1 MALNLVSPGVKVREV
16 DLTNGRIDT
25 SSEQVGAIVGPFE
38 RGPVGEPVLIESEKD
53 LLEVFGK
60 PRTENGQREY
70 WLSASN
76 YLSYGGVL
84 RVVRAG
90 QSQLIQGLNCAN
102 AGVSV
107 ASTIVRIDNY
117 EDYINNHSSDSTW
130 FYSSRNPGSWANN
143 LKVCTIDSFADQI
156 ITGVTTT
163 ATSVTGFTT
172 VTSKSSVVV
181 GVTTTILTGVS
192 TTGLAVGQFIGQVS
206 GIVGSATSISGI
218 SAASGGTVTISSA
231 TLNSTQVTL
240 NLDFGTRTTTQTGP
254 AIQVGYAV
262 TQILNKTA
270 TNGTDVVTYTGFLRG
285 IITGIGNSEVYVKIT
300 DRVDSVGTS
309 YPVSYR
315 NPGNTATN
323 ADAFSFDNTGR
334 GATLF
339 FRSSDGNTVTNVPDM
354 ELVTIK
360 DWYDQQ
366 TLGLT
371 NSTVYWKNI
380 APKPGTSEYALNRN
394 SKNDEIHVVVVDDT
408 GSVTGVSGNVVEKFT
423 NLSKSLDGKISPSEQ
438 IYYKDYISR
447 NSQYIFAGAA
457 PSGRSTGLTAV
468 SGSTTSFTA
477 TSGSWGTNAQGV
489 TFNCSGSSTYSLI
502 GGTDYNNGVNN
513 FSLSVGEIINAHAV
527 FNNPAEYKVDYL
539 ISGPSSG
546 ANIYESQSKANA
558 LIAIAEDR
566 KDCIAL
572 VSPHKPDVVNVTNST
587 TQTNNIIRFFDALTS
602 SSYAVFDSG
611 YKYTYD
617 RFNNDFVYLPC
628 NSDVAGLMART
639 SERSYPWYSPAGSA
653 RGSLNN
659 VVKLAYNPSQSQR
672 DELYSKR
679 INPIIASPG
688 AGFILFGDKT
698 ALSYASAFDRINVRR
713 LFLTVERAIE
723 SAARAQLFEFND
735 LITRTNFV
743 NIVEPYLRDVKA
755 KRGITEFVVI
765 CDETNNTPDVIDSN
779 QLRADIFIK
788 PARSINFIGLTF
800 VATRTGVSFEEVVGT
815 V

>member
-38 RGPVGEPVLIESEKD
+38 RGPIDEPVLIESEKD

-70 WLSASN
+70 WMSASN

-84 RVVRAG
+84 RVVRSGQAG
-90 QSQLIQGLNCAN
+90 FLNNSN
-102 AGVSV
+102 AGVSA
-107 ASTIVRIDNY
+107 ASTSLKIKNY
-117 EDYINNHSSDSTW
+117 EDYVNNYSSASDW
-130 FYSSRNPGSWANN
+130 YYSSRNPGSWANN
-143 LKVCTIDSFADQI
+143 LKVCTIDALADQI

-163 ATSVTGFTT
+163 ATPVSGFTT
-172 VTSKSSVVV
+172 STTKSSVVV
-181 GVTTTILTGVS
+181 GVTTTILSGVT
-192 TTGLAVGQFIGQVS
+192 TTGLAVGQYIDQVS
-206 GIVGSATSISGI
+206 GIIGAATSISGI
-218 SAASGGTVTISSA
+218 STAAGGTVTISSA

-240 NLDFGTRTTTQTGP
+240 DLDFGTLSTTLSGSE
-254 AIQVGYAV
+254 IQVGYAV
-262 TQILNKTA
+262 TQALNKTA
-270 TNGTDVVTYTGFLRG
+270 VSGSSIITYTGFLRG
-285 IITGIGNSEVYVKIT
+285 VVTGIGNSEVYVKVT
-300 DRVDSVGTS
+300 DRVDDTGVS
-309 YPVSYR
+309 YSVSYR
-315 NPGNTATN
+315 NPGDASSN
-323 ADAFSFDNTGR
+323 ADAFSFDYSGR
-334 GATLF
+334 GAAF
-339 FRSSDGNTVTNVPDM
+339 YFSSSDGTAISTEDG
-354 ELVTIK
+354 EVTIN

-380 APKPGTSEYALNRN
+380 APKPGTSEYSANRN
-394 SKNDEIHVVVVDDT
+394 SKNDEIHIIVVDDNGT
-408 GSVTGVSGNVVEKFT
+408 VTGISGNVVEKFT
-423 NLSKSLDGKISPSEQ
+423 NLSKSLDGKISPSES
-438 IYYKDYISR
+438 IYYKDYLAR
-447 NSQYIFAGAA
+447 NSQYVYAGAV
-457 PSGRSTGLTAV
+457 PSGRATNLTAV
-468 SGSTTSFTA
+468 SGSTTSYTLS
-477 TSGSWGTNAQGV
+477 SGSWGVNTQGV
-489 TFNCSGSSTYSLI
+489 VFNATGASVYSLV
-502 GGTDYNNGVNN
+502 GGTDYNDTVNN
-513 FSLSVGEIINAHAV
+513 FSVTSGEVITAHSV
-527 FNNPAEYKVDYL
+527 FNNPAEYQIDYL
-539 ISGPSSG
+539 LCGPSSG
-546 ANIYESQSKANA
+546 GNIYEAQSKANA
-558 LIAIAEDR
+558 IIAIVEER
-566 KDCIAL
+566 KDCIA
-572 VSPHKPDVVNVTNST
+572 VISPYKADVVNITNT
-587 TQTNNIIRFFDALTS
+587 NTQTSNIIRFFDSLTS

-628 NSDVAGLMART
+628 NPDVAGLMART
-639 SERSYPWYSPAGSA
+639 AERAYPWYSPAGSA

-659 VVKLAYNPSQSQR
+659 VVKLAYNPSQPQR
-672 DELYSKR
+672 DQLYSKR
-679 INPIIASPG
+679 INPVIASPG
-688 AGFILFGDKT
+688 SGFILFGDKT

-723 SAARAQLFEFND
+723 RAARAQLFEFND

>member
-60 PRTENGQREY
+60 PRTQDGQREY
-70 WLSASN
+70 WMSASN

-90 QSQLIQGLNCAN
+90 QADALQVLNCAN

-107 ASTIVRIDNY
+107 ASTIIRIDNY
-117 EDYINNHSSDSTW
+117 EDYINNHFSDTTW

-143 LKVCTIDSFADQI
+143 LKVCTVDNFADQI

-172 VTSKSSVVV
+172 STTKTSVVV
-181 GVTTTILTGVS
+181 GVTTTVLTGVT
-192 TTGLAVGQFIGQVS
+192 TTGLAVGQYIGQVG
-206 GIVGSATSISGI
+206 GIIGAATSISGI
-218 SAASGGTVTISSA
+218 STAAGGTITISSA

-240 NLDFGTRTTTQTGP
+240 NLNFGTLTSTQTGP

-262 TQILNKTA
+262 TQTLNKTA
-270 TNGTDVVTYTGFLRG
+270 VSGSTVVTYTGFLRG
-285 IITGIGNSEVYVKIT
+285 IITGIGNSEVYVKVT
-300 DRVDSVGTS
+300 DRIDTDGTS

-315 NPGNTATN
+315 NPGDPAAN
-323 ADAFSFDNTGR
+323 ADAFSFDTTDR
-334 GATLF
+334 GETIY
-339 FRSSDGNTVTNVPDM
+339 FRSSDGSVVTNVQNMNDVSI
-354 ELVTIK
+354 L
-360 DWYDQQ
+360 DWYEQQ

-380 APKPGTSEYALNRN
+380 APKPGTSEYAANRN
-394 SKNDEIHVVVVDDT
+394 SKNDEVHIVVVDDT
-408 GSVTGVSGNVVEKFT
+408 GTVTGVSGNVVEKFT

-457 PSGRSTGLTAV
+457 PSGRSSGLTAV
-468 SGSTTSFTA
+468 SGSTTTFTPS
-477 TSGSWGTNAQGV
+477 SGTWGVTAQGV
-489 TFNCSGSSTYSLI
+489 TFNCSGATTYSLT
-502 GGTDYNNGVNN
+502 GGTDYNNGINN
-513 FSLSVGEIINAHAV
+513 FSLSVGEIINAHEI
-527 FNNPAEYKVDYL
+527 FNNPAEYQIDYL
-539 ISGPSSG
+539 IAGPSSG

-558 LIAIAEDR
+558 LIAIAEER

-572 VSPHKPDVVNVTNST
+572 VSPHKADVVNITNSS
-587 TQTNNIIRFFDALTS
+587 TQTNNIIRFFDSLTS

-617 RFNNDFVYLPC
+617 RFNNDFVYIPC
-628 NSDVAGLMART
+628 NSDIAGLMART

-672 DELYSKR
+672 DELYTRR

-713 LFLTVERAIE
+713 LFLTVEKAIE
-723 SAARAQLFEFND
+723 RAARAQLFEFND

>member
-38 RGPVGEPVLIESEKD
+38 RGPIDEPVLIESEKD

-70 WLSASN
+70 WMSASN

-84 RVVRAG
+84 RVVRVG
-90 QSQLIQGLNCAN
+90 QSQAAQTLNCAN
-102 AGVSV
+102 AGVV
-107 ASTIVRIDNY
+107 GVSTIIRIDNQ
-117 EDYINNHSSDSTW
+117 EDYINNHSSDTTW
-130 FYSSRNPGSWANN
+130 YYSSRNPGSWANG
-143 LKVCTIDSFADQI
+143 LKVCTIDNFADQI
-156 ITGVTTT
+156 ISGVTTT
-163 ATSVTGFTT
+163 ATFVTGFTT
-172 VTSKSSVVV
+172 STSKSSVIV
-181 GVTTTILTGVS
+181 GVTTTVLSGVT
-192 TTGLAVGQFIGQVS
+192 TTGLAIGQYIDEVS
-206 GIVGSATSISGI
+206 GIIGAATSISGI
-218 SAASGGTVTISSA
+218 STAGGGTITISST
-231 TLNSTQVTL
+231 TLNNTQVTL
-240 NLDFGTRTTTQTGP
+240 DLDFGTLSTTETGP

-262 TQILNKTA
+262 TQALNKTA
-270 TNGTDVVTYTGFLRG
+270 VEGADVITYTGFLRG
-285 IITGIGNSEVYVKIT
+285 IITGIGNSQVYVKVT
-300 DRVDSVGTS
+300 DRLDDAGIS
-309 YPVSYR
+309 YPVSYK
-315 NPGNTATN
+315 NPGDASSN
-323 ADAFSFDNTGR
+323 ADAFSFDST
-334 GATLF
+334 
-339 FRSSDGNTVTNVPDM
+339 FREETIYFSSSDGSLLTAVPNM
-354 ELVTIK
+354 ELVSVS

-380 APKPGTSEYALNRN
+380 SPKPGTSEYAANRN
-394 SKNDEIHVVVVDDT
+394 SKNDEIHIVVVDDT
-408 GSVTGVSGNVVEKFT
+408 GAVTGISGNVVEKFT
-423 NLSKSLDGKISPSEQ
+423 NLTKSLDGKISPSEQ

-447 NSQYIFAGAA
+447 NSNYIFAGAA
-457 PSGRSTGLTAV
+457 PSGEASGLTAV
-468 SGSTTSFTA
+468 SGSSTTFTL
-477 TSGSWGTNAQGV
+477 TSGSWGVNAQGV
-489 TFNCSGSSTYSLI
+489 TFNCSGASTYDLS
-502 GGTDYNNGVNN
+502 GGTDYNNSQND
-513 FSLSVGEIINAHAV
+513 FSLTVGEVITAHSV
-527 FNNPAEYKVDYL
+527 FNNPAEYQIDYL
-539 ISGPSSG
+539 LCGPSSG
-546 ANIYESQSKANA
+546 GNIYEAQSKANA
-558 LIAIAEDR
+558 IIAIAEER
-566 KDCIAL
+566 KDCIAV
-572 VSPHKPDVVNVTNST
+572 VSPYKADVVNITNT
-587 TQTNNIIRFFDALTS
+587 NTQTSNIIRFFDSLTS

-628 NSDVAGLMART
+628 NPDVAGLMART
-639 SERSYPWYSPAGSA
+639 AERAYPWYSPAGSA

-659 VVKLAYNPSQSQR
+659 VVKLAYNPSQTQR
-672 DELYSKR
+672 DQLYSRR
-679 INPIIASPG
+679 INPVIASPG
-688 AGFILFGDKT
+688 SGFILFGDKT

-723 SAARAQLFEFND
+723 RAARAQLFEFND

>member
-25 SSEQVGAIVGPFE
+25 SSQQVGAIVGPFE
-38 RGPVGEPVLIESEKD
+38 KGPIGEPILIESEKD
-53 LLEVFGK
+53 LIEVFGK

-70 WLSASN
+70 WMSASQ

-84 RVVRAG
+84 RVVRVG
-90 QSQLIQGLNCAN
+90 QSETQQTLNCAN

-107 ASTIVRIDNY
+107 ASTIVRINNY
-117 EDYINNHSSDSTW
+117 EDYVNNHASDTTW
-130 FYSSRNPGSWANN
+130 HYSSRNSGSWANN
-143 LKVCTIDSFADQI
+143 LKVCTIDAFADQI
-156 ITGVTTT
+156 ITGITTT
-163 ATSVTGFTT
+163 ASSVTGFTT
-172 VTSKSSVVV
+172 STTKTSVVV
-181 GVTTTILTGVS
+181 GVNTTLFTGIS
-192 TTGLAVGQFIGQVS
+192 TTGLAVGQYINQVGGIIGA
-206 GIVGSATSISGI
+206 ATSISQITGED
-218 SAASGGTVTISSA
+218 GGTVTISYP

-240 NLDFGTRTTTQTGP
+240 DLVFGTLTTTQTGP

-262 TQILNKTA
+262 TQALNKTSVS
-270 TNGTDVVTYTGFLRG
+270 GTKVITYTGFLRG
-285 IITGIGNSEVYVKIT
+285 IITGIGRSEVYVKVT
-300 DRVDSVGTS
+300 DRVDKAGVS
-309 YPVSYR
+309 YPVSYK
-315 NPGNTATN
+315 NPGNAGSN
-323 ADAFSFDNTGR
+323 ADAFSFDATGR
-334 GATLF
+334 LEPVYISASNGSAIT
-339 FRSSDGNTVTNVPDM
+339 STPDM
-354 ELVTIK
+354 EVVTIT

-366 TLGLT
+366 TLGLE

-380 APKPGTSEYALNRN
+380 APKPGTTEYAANRN
-394 SKNDEIHVVVVDDT
+394 GKNDEIHVVVVDDT
-408 GSVTGVSGNVVEKFT
+408 GAITGINGNIIEKFA
-423 NLSKSLDGKISPSEQ
+423 NLSKALDGKISPAEQ

-457 PSGRSTGLTAV
+457 PSGSASGLTAV
-468 SGSTTSFTA
+468 SGSTTSFTPS
-477 TSGSWGTNAQGV
+477 SGSWGVNAQGV
-489 TFNCSGSSTYSLI
+489 TFNCSGASVYSLT
-502 GGTDYNNGVNN
+502 GGTDYNNAINN
-513 FSLSVGEIINAHAV
+513 FSLTVGEVINAHVA
-527 FNNPAEYKVDYL
+527 FNNPAEYKIDYL

-546 ANIYESQSKANA
+546 ANIYEAQAKANA
-558 LIAIAEDR
+558 IIAIVEER
-566 KDCIAL
+566 KDCIA
-572 VSPHKPDVVNVTNST
+572 VISPYKPDIVNVTNT
-587 TQTNNIIRFFDALTS
+587 DTQTNNIIRFFDSLTS
-602 SSYAVFDSG
+602 SSYAIFDSG

-617 RFNNDFVYLPC
+617 RFNNDFIYLPC
-628 NSDVAGLMART
+628 NPDIAGLMART
-639 SERSYPWYSPAGSA
+639 SERSYPWYSPAGSS

-659 VVKLAYNPSQSQR
+659 VVKLAYNPSQAQR
-672 DELYSKR
+672 DELYSRR

-698 ALSYASAFDRINVRR
+698 ALGFASAFDRINVRR

-743 NIVEPYLRDVKA
+743 NIVEPYLRDIKA
-755 KRGITEFVVI
+755 KRGITEFIVI

>member
-90 QSQLIQGLNCAN
+90 QGISPALNCAN

-117 EDYINNHSSDSTW
+117 EDYVNNHSSDTTW

-172 VTSKSSVVV
+172 VTSKTSVVV

-206 GIVGSATSISGI
+206 GIVGAATSISGI

-231 TLNSTQVTL
+231 TLNTTQVTL

-262 TQILNKTA
+262 TQTLNKTSVSG
-270 TNGTDVVTYTGFLRG
+270 TNIVTYTGFLRG
-285 IITGIGNSEVYVKIT
+285 IITGIGISEVYVKVT
-300 DRVDSVGTS
+300 DRIDTNGVS

-315 NPGNTATN
+315 NPGNAEAN
-323 ADAFSFDNTGR
+323 ADAFSFDTTDR
-334 GATLF
+334 GETLY
-339 FRSSDGNTVTNVPDM
+339 FRSSDGSVVTNVQNLND
-354 ELVTIK
+354 VTIK

-371 NSTVYWKNI
+371 NSTVFWKNI
-380 APKPGTSEYALNRN
+380 APKPGTSEYASNRN

-447 NSQYIFAGAA
+447 NSQYIFAGSA

-489 TFNCSGSSTYSLI
+489 TFNCSGASTYSLI

-513 FSLSVGEIINAHAV
+513 FSLSVGEIINAHSI
-527 FNNPAEYKVDYL
+527 FNNSAEYKIDYL

-572 VSPHKPDVVNVTNST
+572 VSPHKTDVVNVTNST
-587 TQTNNIIRFFDALTS
+587 TQTTNIVRFFDSLTS